1 MKDSEIRVRYA
12 PSPTGSL
19 HVGGVRTA
27 LFNWLFARKNSGVFV
42 LRIEDTDLERSTEES
57 VEQLKRSLRWIGLDW
72 DEGPEVG
79 GPYPP
84 YRQTER
90 FDLYREAAKELLDS
104 GAAYYDF
111 ATPEELNAWREKVR
125 AAGRQPIYR
134 GGPYREMDPE
144 EVRRKVEAG
153 EPHTVRFKTPREG
166 QTVVEDIIRGPVTF
180 ENANLEDF
188 VLMKSTDT
196 PTYNFAAVVDD
207 AQMRISHVIRGPVT
221 FENANL
227 EDFVLMKSTDT
238 PTYNFAAVVDD
249 AQMRISHVIRGDDHL
264 SNTPRQILIYRAL
277 GNELP
282 AFAHVPQVLGPDKK
296 KLSKRHGAA
305 SVEDFAAQG
314 ILPEALFNYLA
325 LLGAGY
331 AADEEIF
338 TPEELAERFRI
349 DRVSGNPA
357 IFDEGKLL
365 AINQVY
371 IRRKG
376 PEELAL
382 IAAPMLVESGAATQ
396 EELERDMPRLTKIM
410 DLLKERISRV
420 TDIPDAI
427 GYFYGASLDYDPV
440 EFEKQLGKKFVRENL
455 PELYERL
462 AALPDWT
469 EESIEEC
476 VRGLAAEKEKGA
488 RHLIHPLRFAT
499 TGRTVSAGLFETM
512 QLLGRK
518 RCLLRIKDAL
528 EKMQR
533 LPV

>member
-1 MKDSEIRVRYA
+1 MDDPRIRVRYA
-12 PSPTGSL
+12 PSPTGML

-27 LFNWLFARKNSGVFV
+27 LFNWLFARKNGGVFV

-57 VEQLKRSLRWIGLDW
+57 VEQLERSLRWIGLEW

-79 GPYPP
+79 GPHAP

-90 FDLYREAAKELLDS
+90 MELYREAANKLLES

-111 ATPEELNAWREKVR
+111 ATSEELAAFREKAR
-125 AAGRQPIYR
+125 AEGKQPIYT
-134 GGPYREMDPE
+134 GGEYREMDSE
-144 EVRRKVEAG
+144 EVHRKIEAG
-153 EPHTVRFKTPREG
+153 EQYTVRFKTPRER
-166 QTVVEDIIRGPVTF
+166 QTVVEDMIRGPVTF

-188 VLMKSTDT
+188 VLMKSTNT
-196 PTYNFAAVVDD
+196 PTYNFAAAVDD
-207 AQMRISHVIRGPVT
+207 AEM
-221 FENANL
+221 E
-227 EDFVLMKSTDT
+227 
-238 PTYNFAAVVDD
+238 
-249 AQMRISHVIRGDDHL
+249 ISHVIRGDDHL
-264 SNTPRQILIYRAL
+264 SNTPRQILLHKAL

-357 IFDEGKLL
+357 VFDESKLL

-371 IRRKG
+371 IRRQT
-376 PEELAL
+376 PEELAML
-382 IAAPMLVESGAATQ
+382 AAPMLAFSGAARE
-396 EELERDMPRLTKIM
+396 EELQNDMPRLTEIM
-410 DLLKERISRV
+410 ALLRERISR
-420 TDIPDAI
+420 TTEIPAAV
-427 GYFYGASLDYDPV
+427 GYFYGGKLDYDRD
-440 EFEKQLGKKFVRENL
+440 EFAGQFGKEFVRETF
-455 PELYERL
+455 PELKERL
-462 AALPDWT
+462 ESLSEWT

-512 QLLGRK
+512 QLLGRE
-518 RCLLRIKDAL
+518 RCLLRIEDVL
-528 EKMQR
+528 EKLQR
-533 LPV
+533 LTV